1 MGIVEFPEGLQSIGA
16 GAFANCRMIEG
27 LVFPESLESIRA
39 ENSYNEDG
47 GAFQGCYGINSIVCK
62 SDMPAYVQDKVFDGV
77 AKDNFTLEVPESA
90 IPNINQH
97 QAGATSSES
106 QLTTSSF
113 AVHL

>member
-1 MGIVEFPEGLQSIGA
+1 MGTLEFPEGLESIGA
-16 GAFANCRMIEG
+16 GAFANCRSLEG
-27 LVFPESLESIRA
+27 LIFPESLENIRW
-39 ENSYNEDG
+39 EPSWTDDG
-47 GAFQGCYGINSIVCK
+47 GAFQNCFGINSIICK
-62 SDMPAYVQDKVFDGV
+62 GTMPPHVYKQVFDGV